1 MVRQRRLWEGCGV
14 CICPRWQKGQ
24 LEPQAASGATELG
37 NFYRWSLHIRGAEN
51 LMPS

>member
-1 MVRQRRLWEGCGV
+1 MGGL

-37 NFYRWSLHIRGAEN
+37 TFYRWSLHIRGAEN
-51 LMPS
+51 LTSS